1 MRLRNAIVNLVESAP
16 TLREG
21 SGNVRVLR
29 NLLGPAFRGIVLQK
43 GKQGQFTTVGVNSPA
58 IFDWDYE
65 RDQPGLAKLYESAKT
80 GQWNASTDLDWS
92 IDVDPLNPDVTLL
105 PEDYIPLSDYP
116 MYRRLSKKEQA
127 EQRHAILTW
136 LLSQFLH
143 GEQGA
148 LFAATQVVQS
158 VPWMDAKLYGS
169 TQVVDEGR
177 HVEVFSRYLEEKVCK
192 SYSIDDNLYVIIDQL
207 MGDSRWDMK
216 FLGMQIMIEGLALG
230 AFGTLRAAT
239 EEPLLEKLLEYV
251 IGDEARHV
259 KFGVVALKEYYEQ
272 HDALTE
278 AERREREDWVF
289 ELSLLMRNRFLAH
302 EYYEEYWAHA
312 MSRREWNRLVLD
324 SKLMALFRRTMFR
337 TIIPNVSRIGLLSD
351 RVRPR
356 YAELGI
362 LQYEAERAATEMT
375 RSDWLAAV
383 PA

>member
-1 MRLRNAIVNLVESAP
+1 MRLRKAIVNLVESAP
-16 TLREG
+16 ALREG

-29 NLLGPAFRGIVLQK
+29 NLLGPAFRGIILQK
-43 GKQGQFTTVGVNSPA
+43 GKQGPQTTVGVSSPA
-58 IFDWDYE
+58 IFDWTYE
-65 RDQPGLAKLYESAKT
+65 RDQPGLAKLYEAAKS
-80 GQWNASTDLDWS
+80 GQWNATTDLDWS
-92 IDVDPLNPDVTLL
+92 IDVDPLNPNISLL

-116 MYRRLSKKEQA
+116 MYRRLNAKEKA
-127 EQRHAILTW
+127 EQRHAILSW

-177 HVEVFSRYLEEKVCK
+177 HVEVFSRYLNTKIEKT
-192 SYSIDDNLYVIIDQL
+192 YSIDDNLYVIIDQL

-230 AFGTLRAAT
+230 AFRTLRAAT
-239 EEPLLEKLLEYV
+239 EEPLLEHLLERV

-259 KFGVVALKEYYEQ
+259 KFGVVALKEFYATTA
-272 HDALTE
+272 DFSE

-324 SKLMALFRRTMFR
+324 SKLMNLFRRTMFR
-337 TIIPNVSRIGLLSD
+337 TIIPNIKRIGLLSD

-356 YAELGI
+356 YAELG
-362 LQYEAERAATEMT
+362 LLEYEAERPATEMGLT
-375 RSDWLAAV
+375 DWLAV
-383 PA
+383 PG